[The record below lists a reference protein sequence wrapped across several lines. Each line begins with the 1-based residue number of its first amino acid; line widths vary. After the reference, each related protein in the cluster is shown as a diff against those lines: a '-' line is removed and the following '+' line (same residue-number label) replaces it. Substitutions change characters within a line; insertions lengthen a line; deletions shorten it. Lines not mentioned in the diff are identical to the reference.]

1 MPSSSSPS
9 SSVLRIAEGAVVCD
23 GAAAKPPYHQHPDGR
38 GAAAPAPAG
47 ATLTGDITIG
57 PETVVF
63 PGAEVRC
70 CEGAGPVVI
79 GRGCVLE
86 EGARLVNLGP
96 GEMRVGD
103 GNLFEV
109 GCTMHAQQVGDYN
122 TFQPKCEVGRGVT
135 VASGCSIGPTVA
147 LRVVLKLEDN
157 SSVFRLGGAVDEYSI
172 QRRPR
177 NSETNRARVKTYR
190 AALASQG
197 KKYYLGKYHKL
208 LPPSADPA
216 RDQS

>member
-1 MPSSSSPS
+1 MCTMSTASPS
-9 SSVLRIAEGAVVCD
+9 SLPSLSSTVLRIAEGAVVCD
-23 GAAAKPPYHQHPDGR
+23 GAAAKPPYHQQYQHHHHHNGSD
-38 GAAAPAPAG
+38 AAPAPAPPAGGATAAG

-109 GCTMHAQQVGDYN
+109 GCTVHAQ
-122 TFQPKCEVGRGVT
+122 EVTGIY
-135 VASGCSIGPTVA
+135 CCCLYMLI
-147 LRVVLKLEDN
+147 
-157 SSVFRLGGAVDEYSI
+157 
-172 QRRPR
+172 
-177 NSETNRARVKTYR
+177 
-190 AALASQG
+190 
-197 KKYYLGKYHKL
+197 
-208 LPPSADPA
+208 
-216 RDQS
+216 